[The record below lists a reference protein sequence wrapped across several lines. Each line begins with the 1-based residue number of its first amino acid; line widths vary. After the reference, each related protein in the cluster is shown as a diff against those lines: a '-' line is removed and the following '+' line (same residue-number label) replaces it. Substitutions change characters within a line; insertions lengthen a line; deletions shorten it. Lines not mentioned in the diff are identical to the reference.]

1 MRKMMQWVMAA
12 IRPFVLTMVICGLGM
27 LTSCSDSDNSKPDS
41 PSEVADYTMI
51 IYGNVGGRMDNLIEG
66 IWAETQQLLTDK
78 RVRVFCVHKY
88 GKEQGFAGKYGMP
101 GEVVAFELD
110 KDTKFEEIS
119 GQGTV
124 GKDLPLYEPTSLT
137 RVLNWAKE
145 VAPAKEYVLTLFGH
159 GGGFD
164 AAVDYPKGLDEATPS
179 ARATRGVLYD
189 EWFEGRIGMD
199 MYELTEAIEASDIK
213 HLKAIMFH
221 NCLMGDVQSLTEVQ
235 PYADYIFATPFLM
248 TSEDN
253 PMIPCLV
260 KNMRAT
266 TDFEKAAR
274 QTIIDSKDRMINGFK
289 HEDPADM
296 NGNMELLKS
305 SELPALCPVVKKLTD
320 RICTLYPTQREAID
334 RATNRVYRFYS
345 RRPYYD
351 LLDYAQVLA
360 EETNDAQL
368 KTIGKELEQVFG
380 RVILQQVTADMGI
393 RLALPSYSLS
403 IVLLDHDTFDA
414 QVPGKQHTY
423 RQAYEYSD
431 FHQLTQWGQW
441 LDMNQQLPTGNPCG
455 QVIE

>member
-12 IRPFVLTMVICGLGM
+12 TRPLVLTMVFCGLGVF
-27 LTSCSDSDNSKPDS
+27 TSCSDSDNSKPDP
-41 PSEVADYTMI
+41 PSELADYTMV

-88 GKEQGFAGKYGMP
+88 GKEQGFVGKYGMP

-164 AAVDYPKGLDEATPS
+164 AAVDYPKSLAEAP
-179 ARATRGVLYD
+179 ATRGVLYD

-199 MYELTEAIEASDIK
+199 MYELTEGIEMSDIK

-221 NCLMGDVQSLTEVQ
+221 NCLMGDIQSLTEVQ
-235 PYADYIFATPFLM
+235 PNSDYIFATPFLM

-274 QTIIDSKDRMINGFK
+274 QTVIDSKDRMINGFK

-305 SELPALCPVVKKLTD
+305 SELPAIRTATKKLAD
-320 RICTLYPTQREAID
+320 RICELYPTQREAID
-334 RATNRVYRFYS
+334 KATNKVYRFYN

-351 LLDYAQVLA
+351 LLDYAQKLA
-360 EETNDAQL
+360 EETGDEQL
-368 KTIGKELEQVFG
+368 KTIAKELETAFG
-380 RVILQQVTADMGI
+380 KAILQQETADMGI
-393 RLALPSYSLS
+393 RPALKSYSLS
-403 IVLLDHDTFDA
+403 VVLLDHDTYNV
-414 QVPGKQHTY
+414 QVTNTQHTY

-431 FHQLTQWGQW
+431 FHQETQWGQW
-441 LDMNQQLPTGNPCG
+441 LDMNQQLPIGNPCG

>member
-1 MRKMMQWVMAA
+1 MVA
-12 IRPFVLTMVICGLGM
+12 ILICGLGVFA
-27 LTSCSDSDNSKPDS
+27 SCTNTDNPQPDPQSDL
-41 PSEVADYTMI
+41 ADYTMV

-137 RVLNWAKE
+137 RVLNWAME

-164 AAVDYPKGLDEATPS
+164 AAVDYPKSLDEAAPS

-221 NCLMGDVQSLTEVQ
+221 NCLMGDIQSLTEVQ

-253 PMIPCLV
+253 PMIPYLV

-274 QTIIDSKDRMINGFK
+274 QTVIDSKDRMINGFK

-296 NGNMELLKS
+296 NGNMELLKP
-305 SELPALCPVVKKLTD
+305 SELPAIRTATKKLAD
-320 RICTLYPTQREAID
+320 RLCELYPTQRETID
-334 RATNRVYRFYS
+334 KATNKAYRFFS

-351 LLDYAQVLA
+351 LLNYAQVLA
-360 EETNDAQL
+360 QETGDEQL
-368 KTIGKELEQVFG
+368 KTIAKELETAFG
-380 RVILQQVTADMGI
+380 KAILQQETADMGI
-393 RLALPSYSLS
+393 RPALKSYSLS
-403 IVLLDHDTFDA
+403 VVLLDHDTFNA
-414 QVPGKQHTY
+414 QVTNTQHTY

-431 FHQLTQWGQW
+431 FHTETQWGQW
-441 LDMNQQLPTGNPCG
+441 LDMNQQLPTDNPCG
-455 QVIE
+455 QVY

>member
-1 MRKMMQWVMAA
+1 MMNKTIQWVLTA
-12 IRPFVLTMVICGLGM
+12 ILICGLGVF
-27 LTSCSDSDNSKPDS
+27 TSCSDSDNSKPD
-41 PSEVADYTMI
+41 PSSDVADYTMI

-119 GQGTV
+119 GMGTV
-124 GKDLPLYEPTSLT
+124 SKDFPLYEPISLAT
-137 RVLNWAKE
+137 VLNWAKE

-164 AAVDYPKGLDEATPS
+164 ATVDYPKSLDEVQSIAP
-179 ARATRGVLYD
+179 ATRGVLYD
-189 EWFEGRIGMD
+189 EWFEGRTGMD
-199 MYELTEAIEASDIK
+199 MYELTEGIELSNIK

-260 KNMRAT
+260 KNLRAT
-266 TDFEKAAR
+266 ADFEQAAR

-305 SELPALCPVVKKLTD
+305 SELPAIRTATKKLAA
-320 RICTLYPTQREAID
+320 RICELYTTQRDAID
-334 RATNRVYRFYS
+334 KATNKAYRFFS
-345 RRPYYD
+345 RRPYFD
-351 LLDYAQVLA
+351 LLDYAQALA
-360 EETNDAQL
+360 KETGDQQIN
-368 KTIGKELEQVFG
+368 TIAKELEQAFG
-380 RVILQQVTADMGI
+380 KAILQQVTVDMGI
-393 RLALPSYSLS
+393 RPALKSYSLS
-403 IVLLDHDTFDA
+403 VVLLDHDTYNL
-414 QVPGKQHTY
+414 QVPNTQHTY

-431 FHQLTQWGQW
+431 FHTEPNG
-441 LDMNQQLPTGNPCG
+441 GNG
-455 QVIE
+455 